1 MNELRFKWI
10 TYGWNGESFM
20 MWWSILVKIA
30 LDVMMFDIF
39 LIQSLNIH
47 TCYSWFEI
55 FCFLRAEG
63 SILVQCPCF
72 CICIHCT
79 SYCVCVCV
87 RVCARAHVR
96 ACLSVRVSVQVESLN
111 WLMGDSAYIMIA
123 SSWFNSTA
131 ECHPWVPQVVWVSNS
146 RRNQGTVLPFPDL
159 FLPLLWWS
167 VLWEDLLNIG
177 RITAF
182 SCDN

>member
-47 TCYSWFEI
+47 TCYSLFWNFLLFESRRI
-55 FCFLRAEG
+55 YFSAMPMFLYLH
-63 SILVQCPCF
+63 SLHF
-72 CICIHCT
+72 LL
-79 SYCVCVCV
+79 CV

-131 ECHPWVPQVVWVSNS
+131 ECHPWVPQVFWVGNS